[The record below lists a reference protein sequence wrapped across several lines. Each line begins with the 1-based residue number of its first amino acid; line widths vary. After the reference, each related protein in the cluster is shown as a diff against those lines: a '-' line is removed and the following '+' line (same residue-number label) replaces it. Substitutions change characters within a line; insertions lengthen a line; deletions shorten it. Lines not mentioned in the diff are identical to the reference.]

1 MLPVVRAEASARKMR
16 GSQVGPRGRFAID
29 HPARHAH
36 NAAFPARVEPTHL
49 PMVIS
54 GGARVALAWDGM
66 NEAQRLNDP
75 DRTIRRIATVIGWS
89 AVLIIAF
96 VTMAP
101 IGSRPHL
108 PQAGPDI
115 ERFLAF
121 VLLAGALSVAYPRR
135 RGLVLA
141 LTIGLAIGLEAA
153 QLLEPT
159 RHGRPH
165 DAIVKTLGA
174 MAGAALATLM
184 DRLARGLRRAH

>member
-1 MLPVVRAEASARKMR
+1 MA
-16 GSQVGPRGRFAID
+16 
-29 HPARHAH
+29 
-36 NAAFPARVEPTHL
+36 
-49 PMVIS
+49 
-54 GGARVALAWDGM
+54 GGARVALAWGGM
-66 NEAQRLNDP
+66 NEAQRLNDL

-96 VTMAP
+96 VTVTP
-101 IGSRPHL
+101 IGSRPHI
-108 PQAGPDI
+108 PDAGPDI

-165 DAIVKTLGA
+165 DAIVKILGA
-174 MAGAALATLM
+174 VAGAALAALM